1 MPSGDDV
8 HPADTSASDADA
20 EEAADLPWVGYWK
33 VLRWN
38 GQSPAVP
45 TYYVATQDTWD
56 VVKDD
61 GDALSVAPHPILE
74 PGREAVVLKD
84 EGADDTDRE
93 RWEIEVSG
101 DRLTVTAR
109 TGPHEGATG
118 VAERIPTGPFEAVG
132 DEASAEDA

>member
-1 MPSGDDV
+1 MSSEDDLR
-8 HPADTSASDADA
+8 PAATSASDADA
-20 EEAADLPWVGYWK
+20 GEAADLPWVGYWK
-33 VLRWN
+33 VLRWD

-45 TYYVATQDTWD
+45 TYYVTTPDTWD

-61 GDALSVAPHPILE
+61 GGTPSVAPHPILE

-84 EGADDTDRE
+84 EGADDTDQE
-93 RWEIEVSG
+93 QWEVEVSE

-118 VAERIPTGPFEAVG
+118 VAERIQTSPFEAVG
-132 DEASAEDA
+132 DEDA